1 MLILNSSPRPQTLFL
16 LANPHFHFTSHV
28 TLKSVNLLW
37 RLAFR
42 NLLRH
47 KWRSLATVIGVAL
60 GIAAVLATLSVGDN
74 VRKNVAETLEAAAG
88 KADLLI
94 TPGAQG
100 RFYFAIDD
108 ILGGVQVT
116 PGVATVYPVLNERA
130 EPLRDVKAA
139 KDSVIPGVDSGFQV
153 SGRVTSVPE
162 DLPVKLLEGDIP
174 TEGSNGIVIA
184 SGFARGRSITVGE
197 TLEFAYGRKNL
208 VFTVTGLMDDS
219 FGYAST
225 NGGRVGLVN
234 LTDLQT
240 QINQLGKASF
250 LEILLDDKVVPQD
263 VQNALQ
269 TTVGDA
275 YTVTLPASSGN
286 VALGVVDTL
295 EAGLRILAA
304 TLLALGAFMAYNTFS
319 AAIVERT
326 REYALLRT
334 ICMTK
339 GHVRNLALLESFLL
353 SVLGVIVG
361 LLLGIVLAYLIVRLN
376 SVALGFEFRTLVIP
390 GYSVAVACA
399 IGVLISLVAGYLPA
413 TAASNTPPIVAS
425 RQSTEAGAVRYPHL
439 GWLFIAL
446 GIGAALFPWVKIW
459 SLLGA
464 LLAMAFLFLGIAF
477 VTPFL
482 LRPTLAVLTPILTA
496 LFGLPGKLGADFARR
511 NAVRNGVAIGTVV
524 IGVALT
530 VGVGAM
536 VSGINRAISQWVET
550 TLLGDLF
557 VTSPV
562 NFPENF
568 AEDASQAVP
577 ELEQVSGVGVRIVRF
592 EPVGQEKGRSVALVL
607 ADPER
612 FNPETGFGKFQYI
625 EGQGSNQ
632 EGYEALKTGGY
643 VLAANTIRD
652 RFGVNKG
659 DTVRLRTNDGFKDFV
674 VGGVVVDF
682 TGGGETFVASLDD
695 ADLFGGGQ
703 PDLFVMTV
711 KQGADSSRARDKLIA
726 AFPELYLDITLNATY
741 RKRILELTQRSFVT
755 TNGLLGLAI
764 FISALG
770 VANTLGMNLV
780 NRHHDIAVLRTLG
793 LTRRK
798 IGRVIIAEGIV
809 VAVLGTILGLGCGV
823 LLSKVITEGANALTG
838 FLITPYFPPRLILLS
853 LLASPVLGIV
863 ASYFPA
869 RRAAKQ
875 SPMAAFG
882 SAS

>member
-1 MLILNSSPRPQTLFL
+1 
-16 LANPHFHFTSHV
+16 
-28 TLKSVNLLW
+28 
-37 RLAFR
+37 
-42 NLLRH
+42 
-47 KWRSLATVIGVAL
+47 LATIIGVAL

-74 VRKNVAETLEAAAG
+74 VRNNVAETLEAAAG

-100 RFYFAIDD
+100 RYYFNIADFFD
-108 ILGGVQVT
+108 KVQAT
-116 PGVATVYPVLNERA
+116 PGVAKVYPVLNERA
-130 EPLRDVKAA
+130 EPIRDVQAA
-139 KDSVIPGVDSGFQV
+139 SDSVIPGVDSGFQL
-153 SGRVTSVPE
+153 SGRVTDVPA
-162 DLPVKLLEGDIP
+162 DLPVQLLEGSLP
-174 TEGSNGIVIA
+174 APGSNGIVVA
-184 SGFARGRSITVGE
+184 SGFARGRNITVGE

-208 VFTVTGLMDDS
+208 VFEVTGLMDDS

-225 NGGRVGLVN
+225 NGGRVGVVN
-234 LTDLQT
+234 IKDLEV
-240 QINQLGKASF
+240 QIKQEGRASF
-250 LEILLDDKVVPQD
+250 LEVLLDDDAVLED
-263 VQNALQ
+263 VQTTLQ
-269 TTVGDA
+269 DIVGDTF
-275 YTVTLPASSGN
+275 TVTLPASSGSA
-286 VALGVVDTL
+286 ALGIVDTL
-295 EAGLRILAA
+295 EAGLRILAV

-334 ICMTK
+334 ICLTK
-339 GHVRNLALLESFLL
+339 AQIRNLALAEAFLL
-353 SVLGVIVG
+353 SILGVVVG
-361 LLLGIVLAYLIVRLN
+361 LLLGILLAYLIVRLN
-376 SVALGFEFRTLVIP
+376 AAALGFEFRTLIIP
-390 GYSVAVACA
+390 GYSVAVSCLV
-399 IGVLISLVAGYLPA
+399 GVVISLVAGFLPA
-413 TAASNTPPIVAS
+413 TAASNTPPVVAS
-425 RQSTEAGAVRYPHL
+425 RQSTEAGGIKYPHL
-439 GWLFIAL
+439 GWLFIAI

-464 LLAMAFLFLGIAF
+464 LLAMTFLFLGILF

-482 LRPTLAVLTPILTA
+482 LKPTLVVLTPLLTA
-496 LFGLPGKLGADFARR
+496 IFGLPGKLGADFARR

-530 VGVGAM
+530 VGVGSM
-536 VSGINRAISQWVET
+536 VAGINRAISEWVET

-562 NFPENF
+562 NFPANF
-568 AEDASQAVP
+568 ETDSQRAVP
-577 ELEQVSGVGVRIVRF
+577 ELAQVSGVGVRIVRF
-592 EPVGQEKGRSVALVL
+592 EPENQEKGRSVALVL
-607 ADPER
+607 ADAER
-612 FNPETGFGKFQYI
+612 FNPVTGFGKFQYI
-625 EGQGSNQ
+625 EGQGTNE
-632 EGYEALKTGGY
+632 EGYEALKKGGY

-659 DTVRLRTNDGFKDFV
+659 DTVRLRTNDGFKDFEV
-674 VGGVVVDF
+674 AGIIVDF

-711 KQGADSSRARDKLIA
+711 KPGADSSAARDKLIA
-726 AFPELYLDITLNATY
+726 AFPELYLDVTLNASY
-741 RKRILELTQRSFVT
+741 RERILSLSKRSFVT

-798 IGRVIIAEGIV
+798 IGRVIISEGIV
-809 VAVLGTILGLGCGV
+809 VAVLGTILGLGCGL
-823 LLSKVITEGANALTG
+823 LLSQVITAGANALTG
-838 FLITPYFPPRLILLS
+838 FVITPVFPPRLILLS

-869 RRAAKQ
+869 RRASKL
-875 SPMAAFG
+875 SPVAALG
-882 SAS
+882 GG

>member
-1 MLILNSSPRPQTLFL
+1 M
-16 LANPHFHFTSHV
+16 
-28 TLKSVNLLW
+28 NLLW
-37 RLAFR
+37 RLARR

-47 KWRSLATVIGVAL
+47 KWRSLATIIGIAL

-74 VRKNVAETLEAAAG
+74 VRNNVAETLEAAAG
-88 KADLLI
+88 KTDLLV

-100 RFYFAIDD
+100 RYFFAIDD
-108 ILGGVQVT
+108 IFDSVQET
-116 PGVATVYPVLNERA
+116 SGVAKVYPVLNERA
-130 EPLRDVKAA
+130 EPIRDVQAA
-139 KDSVIPGVDSGFQV
+139 TDSVIPGVDSGFQI
-153 SGRVTSVPE
+153 SGRVTTTPE
-162 DLPVKLLEGDIP
+162 DLPVQLLEGELP
-174 TEGSNGIVIA
+174 QEGSNGIVIA
-184 SGFARGRSITVGE
+184 SGFARGRGIKVGE

-208 VFTVTGLMDDS
+208 VYTVTGLMDDS

-225 NGGRVGLVN
+225 NGGRVGLVALN
-234 LTDLQT
+234 DLQT
-240 QINQLGKASF
+240 QINQDGKASF
-250 LEILLDDKVVPQD
+250 LEVFLNDNTVLEDAQT
-263 VQNALQ
+263 QLQ
-269 TTVGDA
+269 EAVGEA

-339 GHVRNLALLESFLL
+339 GQIRNLALAEAFLL
-353 SVLGVIVG
+353 SLLGVVVG
-361 LLLGIVLAYLIVRLN
+361 LLLGVLLAYLIVRLN
-376 SVALGFEFRTLVIP
+376 SAALGFEFRTLIIP
-390 GYSVAVACA
+390 GYSVLIAC
-399 IGVLISLVAGYLPA
+399 GVGILTSLVAGYLPA
-413 TAASNTPPIVAS
+413 TAASNTPPVVAS
-425 RQSTEAGAVRYPHL
+425 RQSIEAGTLKYPHL

-446 GIGAALFPWVKIW
+446 GIAAALFPWAKLW
-459 SLLGA
+459 ALLGA
-464 LLAMAFLFLGIAF
+464 LLAMAFLFLGVTF

-482 LRPTLAVLTPILTA
+482 LKPTLAVLTPILTA
-496 LFGLPGKLGADFARR
+496 IFGLPGKLGADFARR

-530 VGVGAM
+530 IGVGAM
-536 VSGINRAISQWVET
+536 VSGINRAISEWVET

-562 NFPENF
+562 NFPANF
-568 AEDASQAVP
+568 AEDAAKAVP
-577 ELEQVSGVGVRIVRF
+577 ELEQISGVGVRIVRF
-592 EPVGQEKGRSVALVL
+592 EAEGQEKGRSIALIL

-612 FNPETGFGKFQYI
+612 FNPQTGFGKFQYI
-625 EGQGSNQ
+625 EGQGTNE
-632 EGYEALKTGGY
+632 EGYEALKQGGY

-659 DTVRLRTNDGFKDFV
+659 DTVSLRTNDGFKDFKV
-674 VGGVVVDF
+674 AGVVVDF
-682 TGGGETFVASLDD
+682 TGGGETFVASLGD
-695 ADLFGGGQ
+695 ADLFGGGE
-703 PDLFVMTV
+703 PDLFVMTIKEGV
-711 KQGADSSRARDKLIA
+711 DSSTARDKLIA
-726 AFPELYLDITLNATY
+726 AFPELYLDVTLNATY
-741 RKRILELTQRSFVT
+741 RARILELTQRSFVT

-798 IGRVIIAEGIV
+798 ISRVIIAEGIV

-823 LLSKVITEGANALTG
+823 LLSNVITEGAKALTG
-838 FLITPYFPPRLILLS
+838 FVITPNFPPRLILLS
-853 LLASPVLGIV
+853 LLASPVLGVI

-869 RRAAKQ
+869 RRAARQ
-875 SPMAAFG
+875 SPVAALG
-882 SAS
+882 GAS

>member
-1 MLILNSSPRPQTLFL
+1 
-16 LANPHFHFTSHV
+16 
-28 TLKSVNLLW
+28 VNLLW

-47 KWRSLATVIGVAL
+47 KWRSLATVIGIAL

-74 VRKNVAETLEAAAG
+74 VRKNVAEALEAAAG
-88 KADLLI
+88 KADLLV

-100 RFYFAIDD
+100 RFFFEIDD
-108 ILGGVQVT
+108 LYDGVRST
-116 PGVATVYPVLNERA
+116 PGVVAVYPVLNERA
-130 EPLRDVKAA
+130 EPVRDVQAA
-139 KDSVIPGVDSGFQV
+139 SDSVIPGVDSGFQI
-153 SGRVTSVPE
+153 SGRITDVPE
-162 DLPVKLLEGDIP
+162 DLPVQLLEGELP
-174 TEGSNGIVIA
+174 QAGSNGIVIA
-184 SGFARGRSITVGE
+184 SGFAQGRGITVGE
-197 TLEFAYGRKNL
+197 TLEFAYGRTNL

-219 FGYAST
+219 FGYATT
-225 NGGRVGLVN
+225 NGGRVAVVN
-234 LTDLQT
+234 LQDLQA
-240 QINQLGKASF
+240 QINQTGRASF
-250 LEILLDDKVVPQD
+250 FEVLLADDAVPED
-263 VQNALQ
+263 VQNNLQ
-269 TTVGDA
+269 AVVGDS
-275 YTVTLPASSGN
+275 YTVTFPASSGN
-286 VALGVVDTL
+286 TALGIVDTL

-339 GHVRNLALLESFLL
+339 GQIRNLALTEAFFL
-353 SVLGVIVG
+353 SILGVVVG
-361 LLLGIVLAYLIVRLN
+361 LLLGVVLAYLIVRVN
-376 SVALGFEFRTLVIP
+376 ANALGFEFRTLVIP
-390 GYSVAVACA
+390 FYSVLIACVVG
-399 IGVLISLVAGYLPA
+399 ILISLVAGFLPA

-425 RQSTEAGAVRYPHL
+425 RQSIEAGTVKYPHL

-446 GIGAALFPWVKIW
+446 GVAAALFPWVKLW
-459 SLLGA
+459 ALAGA
-464 LLAMAFLFLGIAF
+464 LLAMALLFLGISF

-482 LRPTLAVLTPILTA
+482 LKPTLAVLTPLLKA
-496 LFGLPGKLGADFARR
+496 VLGLPGKLGADFARR

-536 VSGINRAISQWVET
+536 VSGINRAISSWVET

-562 NFPENF
+562 NFPANF
-568 AEDASQAVP
+568 EADAKAAVP
-577 ELEQVSGVGVRIVRF
+577 ELDQVSGVGVRIVRF
-592 EPVGQEKGRSVALVL
+592 EPEGQERGRSVALVL

-612 FNPETGFGKFQYI
+612 FNPQTGFGKFQYI
-625 EGQGSNQ
+625 QGQGTNE
-632 EGYEALKTGGY
+632 EGYEALKQGGY

-652 RFGVNKG
+652 RFGVSKG
-659 DTVRLRTNDGFKDFV
+659 DTVSLRTNDGFRDFKV
-674 VGGVVVDF
+674 AGIVVDF
-682 TGGGETFVASLDD
+682 TGGGETFVASLGD
-695 ADLFGGGQ
+695 ADLFGGGE

-711 KQGADSSRARDKLIA
+711 KPGVNSEVARDKLLA
-726 AFPELYLDITLNATY
+726 AFPELYLDVTLNASY
-741 RKRILELTQRSFVT
+741 RERILELTQRSFVT

-798 IGRVIIAEGIV
+798 IGRVIVAEGVV
-809 VAVLGTILGLGCGV
+809 VAVLGTILGLACGV
-823 LLSKVITEGANALTG
+823 LLSNVITEGAKALTG
-838 FLITPYFPPRLILLS
+838 FVITPNFPPRLILIS
-853 LLASPVLGIV
+853 LLASPILGVI

-869 RRAAKQ
+869 RRASKQ
-875 SPMAAFG
+875 SPVAALG
-882 SAS
+882 GAS

>member
-1 MLILNSSPRPQTLFL
+1 
-16 LANPHFHFTSHV
+16 
-28 TLKSVNLLW
+28 VNLLW
-37 RLAFR
+37 RLASR

-47 KWRSLATVIGVAL
+47 KWRSLTTIIGVAL

-74 VRKNVAETLEAAAG
+74 VRSNVAETLEAAAG

-100 RFYFAIDD
+100 RAFFDIDQFFTE
-108 ILGGVQVT
+108 VSET
-116 PGVATVYPVLNERA
+116 AGVAKVYPVLSERA
-130 EPLRDVKAA
+130 EPVRDVQAA
-139 KDSVIPGVDSGFQV
+139 SDSVIPGVDSGFQV
-153 SGRVTSVPE
+153 SGRVTDVPE
-162 DLPVKLLEGDIP
+162 DLPVRLLEGSLP
-174 TEGSNGIVIA
+174 AAGSNGIVIA
-184 SGFARGRSITVGE
+184 SGFARGRNISTGE

-208 VFTVTGLMDDS
+208 VFTITGLMDDS

-225 NGGRVGLVN
+225 NGGRVGVVN
-234 LTDLQT
+234 IVDLEE
-240 QINQLGKASF
+240 QINQTGRASY
-250 LEILLDDKVVPQD
+250 LEVLLEENVVLED

-269 TTVGDA
+269 TVVGEA
-275 YTVTLPASSGN
+275 FTVTLPASSGSA
-286 VALGVVDTL
+286 ALGIVDTL

-334 ICMTK
+334 ICLTK
-339 GHVRNLALLESFLL
+339 SQIRNLALAEAFLL
-353 SVLGVIVG
+353 SLLGVIVG
-361 LLLGIVLAYLIVRLN
+361 LLLGVLLAYLIVRLN
-376 SVALGFEFRTLVIP
+376 AVALGFEFRRLIIP
-390 GYSVAVACA
+390 FYSVTVACLV
-399 IGVLISLVAGYLPA
+399 GVLISLVAGFLPA
-413 TAASNTPPIVAS
+413 TAASNTPPVVAS
-425 RQSTEAGAVRYPHL
+425 RHSIEAGTVKYPHL
-439 GWLFIAL
+439 GWLFIII
-446 GIGAALFPWVKIW
+446 GIAAALFPWERLW
-459 SLLGA
+459 SLFGA
-464 LLAMAFLFLGIAF
+464 LVAMSFLFLGILF

-482 LRPTLAVLTPILTA
+482 LKPTLAVLTPLLKAT
-496 LFGLPGKLGADFARR
+496 FGLPGKLGADFARR

-536 VSGINRAISQWVET
+536 VAGINRSILEWVET
-550 TLLGDLF
+550 TLIGDLF

-562 NFPENF
+562 NFPADFE
-568 AEDASQAVP
+568 AASLEAVP

-592 EPVGQEKGRSVALVL
+592 EPENQEKGRSVALVL
-607 ADPER
+607 ADAER

-625 EGQGSNQ
+625 EGQGNNQ
-632 EGYEALKTGGY
+632 EGYEALKAGGY

-659 DTVRLRTNDGFKDFV
+659 DTVSLRTNDGFRDFEV
-674 VGGVVVDF
+674 AGIIVDF
-682 TGGGETFVASLDD
+682 TGGGETFVAGLGD

-703 PDLFVMTV
+703 PDLFVMKT
-711 KQGADSSRARDKLIA
+711 KEGADSGTARDKLQA

-741 RKRILELTQRSFVT
+741 RERILSLTQRSFVT

-764 FISALG
+764 FIAALG

-798 IGRVIIAEGIV
+798 IGRVIISEGIV
-809 VAVLGTILGLGCGV
+809 VAVLGTILGLGCGL
-823 LLSKVITEGANALTG
+823 LLSQVITAGANALTG
-838 FLITPYFPPRLILLS
+838 FVIRPVFPPRLIILA
-853 LLASPVLGIV
+853 LLASPVLGII

-875 SPMAAFG
+875 SPVAALG
-882 SAS
+882 GAG

>member
-1 MLILNSSPRPQTLFL
+1 M
-16 LANPHFHFTSHV
+16 
-28 TLKSVNLLW
+28 NLLW
-37 RLAFR
+37 RLAYR

-47 KWRSLATVIGVAL
+47 KWRSLATIIGVAL
-60 GIAAVLATLSVGDN
+60 GIASVLATLSVGDN
-74 VRKNVAETLEAAAG
+74 VRNNVAKTLEAAAG

-100 RFYFAIDD
+100 RSFFAIDD
-108 ILGGVQVT
+108 ILEGVQST
-116 PGVATVYPVLNERA
+116 SGVATVYPVLNERA
-130 EPLRDVKAA
+130 EPVRDVQAA
-139 KDSVIPGVDSGFQV
+139 SDSVIPGVDSGFQI
-153 SGRVTSVPE
+153 SGRVTDVPE
-162 DLPVKLLEGDIP
+162 DLPVKLLEGSLP
-174 TEGSNGIVIA
+174 AEGSNGVVVA
-184 SGFARGRSITVGE
+184 SGFARGRNITLGE

-219 FGYAST
+219 YGYAST
-225 NGGRVGLVN
+225 NGGRVGMVN
-234 LTDLQT
+234 LSDLQA
-240 QINQLGKASF
+240 QIVQEGKASF
-250 LEILLDDKVVPQD
+250 LEILLDDDVTAEIVQDELQEVV
-263 VQNALQ
+263 
-269 TTVGDA
+269 GES

-295 EAGLRILAA
+295 EAGLRFLAV

-334 ICMTK
+334 ICLTK
-339 GHVRNLALLESFLL
+339 NQIRNLGLAEAFLL
-353 SVLGVIVG
+353 SLLGVVVG
-361 LLLGIVLAYLIVRLN
+361 LLLGVLLAYIIIFVN
-376 SVALGFEFRTLVIP
+376 SRALGFEFRTLFIP
-390 GYSVAVACA
+390 GYSVLIACTV
-399 IGVLISLVAGYLPA
+399 GVLTSLVAGYLPA

-425 RQSTEAGAVRYPHL
+425 RQALEAGTVKYPHL

-446 GIGAALFPWVKIW
+446 GLAASLYPWVKLW
-459 SLLGA
+459 ALLGA
-464 LLAMAFLFLGIAF
+464 LLAMGFLFLGIIF

-482 LRPTLAVLTPILTA
+482 LRPTLAVLTPVLKA
-496 LFGLPGKLGADFARR
+496 LLGLPGKLGADFARR

-536 VSGINRAISQWVET
+536 VAGINRAVADWVET
-550 TLLGDLF
+550 TLIGDLF

-562 NFPENF
+562 NFPANF
-568 AEDASQAVP
+568 AEDAIKAAP
-577 ELEQVSGVGVRIVRF
+577 ELNQVSGVGVRIVRF
-592 EPVGQEKGRSVALVL
+592 EPKNQEKGRSVALVL

-612 FNPETGFGKFQYI
+612 FHPETGFGKFQYI
-625 EGQGSNQ
+625 EGQGTNE
-632 EGYEALKTGGY
+632 EGYEALKKGGY

-659 DTVRLRTNDGFKDFV
+659 DTVRLRTNDGFKDFEV
-674 VGGVVVDF
+674 AGVIVDF

-703 PDLFVMTV
+703 PDLFVITV
-711 KQGADSSRARDKLIA
+711 KPGADASQARDKLTA
-726 AFPELYLDITLNATY
+726 AFPELYLDVTLNATY
-741 RKRILELTQRSFVT
+741 KQRILSLSRRSFIT

-780 NRHHDIAVLRTLG
+780 SRYHDIAVLRTLG

-798 IGRVIIAEGIV
+798 IGRVIVAEGIV
-809 VAVLGTILGLGCGV
+809 VAVLGTLLGLGCGV
-823 LLSKVITEGANALTG
+823 LVSRVITEGAHALTG
-838 FLITPYFPPRLILLS
+838 FVIKPVFPPYLIILS
-853 LLASPVLGIV
+853 LIASPILGVL

-869 RRAAKQ
+869 RRAAMQ
-875 SPMAAFG
+875 SPVAALG
-882 SAS
+882 GAS